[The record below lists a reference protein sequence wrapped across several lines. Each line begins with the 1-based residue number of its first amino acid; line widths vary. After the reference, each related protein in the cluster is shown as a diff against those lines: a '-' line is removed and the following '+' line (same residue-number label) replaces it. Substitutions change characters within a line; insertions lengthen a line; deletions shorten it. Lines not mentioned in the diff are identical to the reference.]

1 MAQTKAFTSRA
12 IVNNGGTALGAG
24 DSGTKLDELSL
35 AANNNTYLDPGYGS
49 KVYQAV
55 SPVDSGNLGTIKPYS
70 AGVFG
75 QMEKGEYIMR
85 GEMSRL
91 ASTDST
97 LLRCPGSEGFRKP
110 YNAARGNYRY
120 DNTSWDY
127 VTGAVTKGGSAG
139 ASFGYINP
147 VGGGAVTQEPFP
159 TALVPGELCYMVTGI
174 TPTQDDYAA
183 VYSK

>member
-12 IVNNGGTALGAG
+12 VVNNGGTALGAG
-24 DSGTKLDELSL
+24 DSGTKMDELSL
-35 AANNNTYLDPGYGS
+35 ANNAHHPEYGS
-49 KVYQAV
+49 RVFQAV

-75 QMEKGEYIMR
+75 KMEEGKYIMR

-91 ASTDST
+91 ASSDST
-97 LLRCPGSEGFRKP
+97 LLRCPGSQTHTRKP
-110 YNAARGNYRY
+110 YNPSRGSQRLNI
-120 DNTSWDY
+120 TSWDY
-127 VTGAVTKGGSAG
+127 VTGAATKGVNAG
-139 ASFGYINP
+139 DAFAYINP

-159 TALVPGELCYMVTGI
+159 TAAVPGELCYMVTGAS
-174 TPTQDDYAA
+174 PTQDDYAA